1 MHDLKASEFWR
12 MTFTE
17 LGEWMWGVGPYW
29 NIRGL
34 GGKVKKKLCREFTNL
49 TTHLIKDIYTDETG
63 VSIDV
68 RLRENDKEYVARLV
82 YYRTESE
89 YELREIELFPIVQKQ
104 GGKPINISLDSPDK
118 TVIGKCLANLIK

>member
-1 MHDLKASEFWR
+1 LKASEFWR

-34 GGKVKKKLCREFTNL
+34 YGKVKKKLHREFTNL
-49 TTHLIKDIYTDETG
+49 STHLVKDIYTDETG